1 MKAESDVRPSR
12 FLIDVRGD
20 RAIVSFFDNVEEF
33 TDDEGNIKYKYDYY
47 TLELTN
53 RDGLYDEIENN
64 YEEYL
69 ELAKSS

>member
-20 RAIVSFFDNVEEF
+20 RAIVSFFDNVEEVI
-33 TDDEGNIKYKYDYY
+33 DDEGNVKYEYDYY

-53 RDGLYDEIENN
+53 RVGLAEEIENN
-64 YEEYL
+64 YDEYL

>member
-20 RAIVSFFDNVEEF
+20 RAIVSFFDNVEEVI
-33 TDDEGNIKYKYDYY
+33 DDEGNVKYEYDYY

-53 RDGLYDEIENN
+53 RVGLAEEIEYN
-64 YEEYL
+64 YDEYL